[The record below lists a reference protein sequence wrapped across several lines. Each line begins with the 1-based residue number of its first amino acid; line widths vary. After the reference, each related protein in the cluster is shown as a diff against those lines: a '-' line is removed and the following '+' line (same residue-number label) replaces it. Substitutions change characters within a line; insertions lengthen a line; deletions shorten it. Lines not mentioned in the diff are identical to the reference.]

1 MNGFNIQSNG
11 LVGTPGN
18 DWQIAGTGDFNG
30 DGKSDI
36 LWRQISGA
44 VAIWLMNGFNIQSN
58 GLIGRRERLANREGL
73 TLPSVPG
80 LWQLGIPRRRDELE
94 EGNSKNRE
102 SHPEATL
109 R

>member
-36 LWRQISGA
+36 LWRHDFRGGCDM
-44 VAIWLMNGFNIQSN
+44 VD
-58 GLIGRRERLANREGL
+58 ERL
-73 TLPSVPG
+73 
-80 LWQLGIPRRRDELE
+80 
-94 EGNSKNRE
+94 
-102 SHPEATL
+102 
-109 R
+109 